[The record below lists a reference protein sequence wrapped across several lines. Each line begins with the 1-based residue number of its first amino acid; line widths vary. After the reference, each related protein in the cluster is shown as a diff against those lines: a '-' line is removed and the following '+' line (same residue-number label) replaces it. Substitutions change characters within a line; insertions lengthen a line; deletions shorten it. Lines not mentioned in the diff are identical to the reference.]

1 MNEAAV
7 GENYVRRTLSSG
19 TTYLPPYC
27 TQVGIWKMK
36 RGK

>member
-19 TTYLPPYC
+19 TTYLLYPGRY
-27 TQVGIWKMK
+27 VEDGE
-36 RGK
+36 G